1 MNKDFQLGQVFFN
14 KFSFLKPK
22 SVNDL
27 IGILNDLPSPDP
39 QLISALRVF
48 LAQPYCANLFLSDRL
63 FSAKDVASLTSIAK
77 KDLSEEMAA
86 RIDLFISGFCNF
98 TLQESSGNIAKTSM
112 KFNAELNIHRSL
124 EEGGKGF
131 TPFSESEEKTVFSDD
146 YLQSPTTSASRAN
159 ESTKKTTSTTKQKSK
174 VLNYLFILIGLGVLV
189 FAAFNI
195 KAICEPFGLCEQ
207 EEDPDEPSTK
217 SGGADKPEQTES
229 GQKPK
234 PRGESKP
241 TIQEPPATTPSNPPV
256 PPQPT
261 QGYKQPPAPAPAP
274 VYIPP
279 ARQSQPPTIDA
290 PLREEPLW

>member
-22 SVNDL
+22 TVNDL
-27 IGILNDLPSPDP
+27 IGILKDLPSQDP
-39 QLISALRVF
+39 QLITALRVF

-63 FSAKDVASLTSIAK
+63 FSAEDISSLSSIAK
-77 KDLSEEMAA
+77 KDQSEEMAA

-98 TLQESSGNIAKTSM
+98 TLQETSDNVVETRM
-112 KFNAELNIHRSL
+112 GSNAELSIHGSL

-131 TPFSESEEKTVFSDD
+131 TLFSESEEKTVFSDD
-146 YLQSPTTSASRAN
+146 YLQSPITSTKEKF
-159 ESTKKTTSTTKQKSK
+159 ESTKPTFSTTKKKRK
-174 VLNYLFILIGLGVLV
+174 VLNYLFILIGLAVLV
-189 FAAFNI
+189 LAAFNI
-195 KAICEPFGLCEQ
+195 KAICQPFGLCEQ
-207 EEDPDEPSTK
+207 EEDTDEPSTE
-217 SGGADKPEQTES
+217 GEGADKPEQTES
-229 GQKPK
+229 GKKPK

-241 TIQEPPATTPSNPPV
+241 TIQEPPVTTPANPPA

-274 VYIPP
+274 VYTPP
-279 ARQSQPPTIDA
+279 TSQPQPPTINA